1 MPRAVATAAVSMQHT
16 GFCVLGVQIDLRVR
30 FCLGSTAIVVQSRAI
45 AIATRMPAS
54 SAATGALQTRLA
66 WAIATVHIMDIAE
79 AGRIARMC
87 WVERQS

>member
-45 AIATRMPAS
+45 AIATRMPAN
-54 SAATGALQTRLA
+54 
-66 WAIATVHIMDIAE
+66 
-79 AGRIARMC
+79 
-87 WVERQS
+87 